1 MKTSLLGTID
11 WLIIGALFLITL
23 GIGLTATR
31 RAGASSKEFFLSGR
45 SMPWWLLG
53 VSMVA
58 TTFAI
63 DTPNLVTELVRNK
76 GVAGNWVWW
85 AFLLSGMLTVLV
97 FAKLW
102 RRSGVMTDVEFYE
115 LRYSG
120 RPAAFLR
127 GFRALYLGLI
137 FNVLVMGA
145 VSLAAIKFG
154 QIVLGIEPWLMLSVS
169 GLVILAY
176 SSLGGL
182 RGVILTDFFQFIIAL
197 TGSVWAAIFLVNH
210 ERVGGLTALFA
221 DPRVQEKMELMPS
234 FSDPSQWIPL
244 FLLPLAIVWW
254 SSYFPGAEPGGGGYV
269 AQRMFSA
276 KNERHAMGATL
287 FFNIAHYALR
297 PWPWIIIA
305 LASIV
310 VFPTVESLKE
320 AFPHANESYIS
331 DDAAYPAMLTLLPT
345 GLIGLI
351 SASLIAAYMST
362 MSTQVNL
369 GASYLVNDF
378 YKRFIKPDASEKE
391 LVRAG
396 RLATVI
402 TLVLGCG
409 LGLALTDAG
418 QAFMYILLLGAG
430 TGAIYIL
437 RWFWWRINA
446 VTEIVAMIVSLIV
459 ATFFTFVFPNYV
471 PENPSIWWQLASG
484 IVPVL
489 ITTAAWVITAF
500 MTKPTDQAALNK
512 FCKIVKPGGPGWA
525 SVRLKAERDG
535 INLEGNQGEHWEV
548 PSAILC
554 AVWGCLAI
562 YSSIF
567 AAGYWI
573 YGRTGSAI
581 LFTVSTIVFAILL
594 FLGWR
599 KIQTDNV
606 KQYASALEDNEP
618 T

>member
-1 MKTSLLGTID
+1 MDFLANSILGTVD
-11 WLIIGALFLITL
+11 WLIIGGFFLISL
-23 GIGLTATR
+23 VIGLAATR
-31 RAGASSKEFFLSGR
+31 KAGTSSSEFFLSGR

-63 DTPNLVTELVRNK
+63 DTPNLVSGLVRDK

-120 RPAAFLR
+120 REAAFLR

-137 FNVLVMGA
+137 FNVLVMGG

-154 QIVLGIEPWLMLSVS
+154 QIVLGVEPWIMLTVS
-169 GLVILAY
+169 GLVVLAY

-182 RGVILTDFFQFIIAL
+182 RGVIMTDFVQFLLAMI
-197 TGSVWAAIFLVNH
+197 GSVWAAVYLVNH

-221 DPRVQEKMELMPS
+221 DPRVQEKMELLPS
-234 FSDPSQWIPL
+234 FADPSQWIPL

-254 SSYFPGAEPGGGGYV
+254 SSYYPGAEPGGGGYV

-297 PWPWIIIA
+297 PWPWILIA

-310 VFPTVESLKE
+310 VFPTVDSLKE
-320 AFPHANESYIS
+320 AFPNADASYIS
-331 DDAAYPAMLTLLPT
+331 DDTAYPAMLTLLPP
-345 GLIGLI
+345 GLIGVI

-378 YKRFIKPDASEKE
+378 YQRFVKPDASEKE

-396 RLATVI
+396 RLATVA

-409 LGLALTDAG
+409 MGLLLTDAG
-418 QAFMYILLLGAG
+418 QAFKYLLLLGAG

-446 VTEIVAMIVSLIV
+446 VTEIVAMVVSLVV
-459 ATFFTFVFPNYV
+459 ASFFTFAFPKWV
-471 PENPSIWWQLASG
+471 PEDPSVWWELAGS
-484 IVPVL
+484 VLPVL
-489 ITTAAWVITAF
+489 ITTAAWIIAAF
-500 MTKPTDQAALNK
+500 LTRPTDPETLNR
-512 FCKIVKPGGPGWA
+512 FYRIVKPGGPGWA
-525 SVRLKAERDG
+525 GLRAKAEREG
-535 INLEGNQGEHWEV
+535 IDLGEAKGQTWDV
-548 PSAILC
+548 PIALLC
-554 AVWGCLAI
+554 ALWGCLTVYAA
-562 YSSIF
+562 IF
-567 AAGYWI
+567 ATGYWI
-573 YGRTGSAI
+573 YGRTGPAI
-581 LFTVSTIVFAILL
+581 GFTIPTAVFGYLL
-594 FLGWR
+594 FLTWK
-599 KIQTDNV
+599 KIQT
-606 KQYASALEDNEP
+606 EDVS
-618 T
+618 TS